1 MDECVLRCMLVS
13 AGNTLPDL
21 LKFTL
26 VVAGQVE
33 GWEVVGLEVGY
44 IGTEVSNTAADSC
57 TGYAQAA
64 LQLST
69 YSSAGCVLRA
79 LASCCITSQAKIP
92 HPCTG
97 ESHLAGG
104 GSGGGLGGGGL
115 GGGLHQH
122 SAVRHCRRWMS
133 VC

>member
-26 VVAGQVE
+26 VVAGRVE

-79 LASCCITSQAKIP
+79 LASCCITSQAEVP
-92 HPCTG
+92 HPCTV
-97 ESHLAGG
+97 SLTWMVAGRVEG
-104 GSGGGLGGGGL
+104 WEVAGSEVGCISTALSDTADDG
-115 GGGLHQH
+115 
-122 SAVRHCRRWMS
+122 
-133 VC
+133 